1 MFGKEEYVF
10 YGSEG
15 VCVIDDIV
23 SSPFDDVKTDEEY
36 YVLHSLHGS
45 GSKLFI
51 PVARAEAL
59 MRRLM
64 SRAEI
69 DSLIGS
75 IDNLPLFSENSLKAL
90 KDRYGEAMRTG
101 KPAEWVR
108 VIKTVYDRVRNG
120 RGNGRKVSDA
130 EKAFSEDAKRYL
142 YMEVSTVLG
151 IPVESVSEYIQN
163 RMTKDAG

>member
-1 MFGKEEYVF
+1 
-10 YGSEG
+10 
-15 VCVIDDIV
+15 
-23 SSPFDDVKTDEEY
+23 
-36 YVLHSLHGS
+36 
-45 GSKLFI
+45 
-51 PVARAEAL
+51 
-59 MRRLM
+59 
-64 SRAEI
+64 
-69 DSLIGS
+69 
-75 IDNLPLFSENSLKAL
+75 
-90 KDRYGEAMRTG
+90 MRTG

-163 RMTKDAG
+163 RMTKDAS